1 MKAIILDMYGV
12 IIKQTGDDFVPY
24 VRRSFPNLTAEEIE
38 TPWFQ
43 ADIGELSSLEVWFRL
58 GYKGDLE
65 IVEKEYLDTL
75 ELNSGFHEFVSAAG
89 KLYKLAILSNDS
101 SRWSRYIREKFGM
114 NPYFDV
120 INISGD
126 LKMKKPDRRVFE
138 LAMQQLGVEAG
149 DCLYIDDRRKNLG
162 AARALGMDTVLF
174 NSRNVE
180 YEGKTVENFYELGE
194 LLGIPEF
201 SANFRKNH

>member
-24 VRRSFPNLTAEEIE
+24 VQQTFPCLTAEEINMV
-38 TPWFQ
+38 WFQ
-43 ADIGELSSLEVWFRL
+43 ADIGEISSLEVWSRL
-58 GYKGDLE
+58 GFQGNLE
-65 IVEKEYLDTL
+65 ATEKEYLDTL
-75 ELNSGFHEFVSAAG
+75 ELNQGFHEFVSAAG
-89 KLYKLAILSNDS
+89 KQFKLAILSNDS
-101 SRWSRYIREKFGM
+101 NRWSRYIREKLGM
-114 NPYFDV
+114 NPYFDA

-138 LAMQQLGVEAG
+138 LTMEQLGVEAE
-149 DCLYIDDRRKNLG
+149 DCVYIDDRRKNLG

-180 YEGKTVENFYELGE
+180 YEGKTVTNFDELAD
-194 LLGIPEF
+194 LLGIPDI
-201 SANFRKNH
+201 RL